1 MISKII
7 LFTTAL
13 LAVNAQHHSHGHAT
27 SSQSIIR
34 HDISHNQHGYS
45 NEPIGHQTAYHQP
58 ITVHAA
64 PVHEA
69 VTVQHIAPVV
79 HSAPTVHH
87 VAPIVH
93 YSAPV
98 VHHSVPS
105 VHHVTPVVHHEAP
118 TINHVAQISHHA
130 TPTVHY
136 SAPVIHHSAP
146 IVHHAE
152 PAVHHVTPIV
162 HHAAPSVHHVA
173 PVVHHA
179 SQSVHN
185 VNPVVHHIA
194 PVGHHA
200 SQSVHHVNPVV
211 HHAAPVLALQHSGY
225 HNEHQYAQSHQ
236 DYYAHPKYEF
246 EYSVA
251 DHHTGDIKSQHE
263 TRDGDHV
270 TGYYSLHEP
279 DGSVRTVHYNA
290 DNHSGFNA
298 QVQHSAPSTH
308 IQPQHHEPHYTNSH
322 H

>member
-1 MISKII
+1 MISKIL
-7 LFTTAL
+7 LFTTVL
-13 LAVNAQHHSHGHAT
+13 LAVNAQHHSHGQAT

-45 NEPIGHQTAYHQP
+45 NEPIGHHTAYHQP
-58 ITVHAA
+58 IAVHAA

-69 VTVQHIAPVV
+69 ITVQHIAPVV
-79 HSAPTVHH
+79 HSAPAVHH

-93 YSAPV
+93 HSAPIAHHSVSSVHHVAPV
-98 VHHSVPS
+98 VHHA
-105 VHHVTPVVHHEAP
+105 TP
-118 TINHVAQISHHA
+118 TINHVAQIAHHA
-130 TPTVHY
+130 SPNVHY

-146 IVHHAE
+146 A
-152 PAVHHVTPIV
+152 V
-162 HHAAPSVHHVA
+162 HHAAPVVHHVAPVVHHAAPSAHHVAPVVHHAAHSVHHVA

-179 SQSVHN
+179 AHSVHQ
-185 VNPVVHHIA
+185 VAPVHHA
-194 PVGHHA
+194 A
-200 SQSVHHVNPVV
+200 SSLHHVTPVV
-211 HHAAPVLALQHSGY
+211 HHATPV
-225 HNEHQYAQSHQ
+225 HQYAQSHQ

-263 TRDGDHV
+263 SRDGDHV

-290 DNHSGFNA
+290 DKHSGFNA

-308 IQPQHHEPHYTNSH
+308 IQPQHQQPHYSQSH